1 MDIILPIP
9 EIPSDDG
16 ELVEI
21 LLPKWAISR
30 LDKDRKEMN
39 QSREDYLHDLIV
51 DGFTEE
57 PSTARNPSNRKG
69 WG

>member
-9 EIPSDDG
+9 EIPSNDG

-21 LLPKWAISR
+21 LLQKWSISR
-30 LDKDRKEMN
+30 LDNDREEVHL
-39 QSREDYLHDLIV
+39 SREDYLHDLVV

-57 PSTARNPSNRKG
+57 PVIARNTSNRKG
-69 WG
+69 WR